1 MTTPHTFNVSILLV
15 RQVQILDGELPVPE
29 SHDDR
34 PLMRFHSP
42 VDDDPVAI
50 EDASILHRVALH
62 VAIERSL
69 RMAYVVAVEVQRLVH
84 IVFCRT
90 GESRPYASVHQFQ
103 FGVEHP
109 FLYLDST
116 NHSAITCNISQL
128 FLHIVPFNVSFII
141 KF

>member
-1 MTTPHTFNVSILLV
+1 MPYMVLWGLDFLEGTNQMDDDAPYLEVVTSLHLEYGIVRVGRSQFNVSILLV

-34 PLMRFHSP
+34 PMMRFHSP

-50 EDASILHRVALH
+50 EDASILHRVAFH

-90 GESRPYASVHQFQ
+90 GES
-103 FGVEHP
+103 
-109 FLYLDST
+109 LW
-116 NHSAITCNISQL
+116 N
-128 FLHIVPFNVSFII
+128 
-141 KF
+141 